1 MPGPNEEGPCRCFL
15 FSSCEAKSW
24 TYFAAH
30 ADEAHGSCAA
40 SRAPG
45 HFVLVVVATLGV
57 VYWRDGSCGL
67 VGALQV
73 RGKAPGF
80 CFNLVESLAADLV
93 TV

>member
-24 TYFAAH
+24 TYSAGH

-40 SRAPG
+40 SRVPG
-45 HFVLVVVATLGV
+45 QLVLVIVATLGV
-57 VYWRDGSCGL
+57 VVRRNVIYGL

-73 RGKAPGF
+73 
-80 CFNLVESLAADLV
+80 
-93 TV
+93 